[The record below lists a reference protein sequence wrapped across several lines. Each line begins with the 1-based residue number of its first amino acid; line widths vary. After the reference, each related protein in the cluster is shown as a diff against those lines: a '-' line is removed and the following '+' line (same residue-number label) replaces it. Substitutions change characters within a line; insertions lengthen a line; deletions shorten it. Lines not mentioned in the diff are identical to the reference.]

1 MTISTIQRPQQALS
15 ILSNGLAQFPASWQ
29 RTGILFTRASD
40 GRVGVLPLVSG
51 SDTQPAPG
59 PATVTAAG
67 GVYPTTFAGGETL
80 TIGFDD
86 SANFTVTFLVGDQ
99 SLAQVIAEI
108 NAANPGLTYA
118 DANAGQLRLTGIAT
132 YGSAQVRV
140 VSGSAG
146 VLAKLG
152 LTVGTTTTDPVGR
165 ALTDESPPITDGP
178 GGLVTNT
185 NPDLAVDAYLQREN
199 CTPRFAVKPGFP
211 PHFVD
216 VWFSRTPERGGSQPI
231 NHDVVLTLALHAYYA
246 AIPNVTPSL
255 WSGLAGRA
263 LFENEVLR
271 IDLRESMGSVDWTS
285 YAPSA
290 IALVAMSAAGRTVPR
305 GLYTCALV
313 TAFAS

>member
-40 GRVGVLPLVSG
+40 GRPGVSPLVSG
-51 SDTQPAPG
+51 TDTVPAPG
-59 PATVTAAG
+59 PATVTAVG
-67 GVYPTTFAGGETL
+67 GTFPTTFAGGETL

-86 SANFTVTFLVGDQ
+86 AQNFVVTFVVGDQ

-108 NAANPGLTYA
+108 NLANAGVAVA

-140 VSGSAG
+140 ISGSAG

-152 LTVGTTTTDPVGR
+152 LSAGTTVTSDTVGR
-165 ALTDESPPITDGP
+165 ALTDESPPVTSGP

-185 NPDLAVDAYLQREN
+185 NPDLAVDAYLLREN

-216 VWFSRTPERGGSQPI
+216 VFFSRTPERGGSQTI
-231 NHDVVLTLALHAYYA
+231 NHDVALTFAVHAYFA
-246 AIPNVTPSL
+246 AVSGSTPSF
-255 WSGLAGRA
+255 WSGWAGRT

-271 IDLRESMGSVDWTS
+271 IDLRENSVDWTGF
-285 YAPSA
+285 APSA
-290 IALVAMSAAGRTVPR
+290 IALVAMSAANRPVPP
-305 GLYTCALV
+305 GVYTCALV